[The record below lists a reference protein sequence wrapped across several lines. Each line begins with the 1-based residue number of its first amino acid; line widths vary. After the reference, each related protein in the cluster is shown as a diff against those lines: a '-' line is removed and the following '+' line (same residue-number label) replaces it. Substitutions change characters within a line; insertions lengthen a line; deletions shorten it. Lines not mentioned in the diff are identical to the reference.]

1 PSPSSVRSRHSR
13 CSNSSLG
20 EGQRGLRTAQDDTLG
35 AGHRLDRLPAELEA
49 EFEPLDE
56 AIPKERI
63 PGRVGGD
70 AFAGFRKPVD
80 GVREIPEEL
89 TGLRH
94 VVYPEAESSSGIATR
109 SASRRNASLVR
120 RKSTR
125 SKVRSVGSASRSDL
139 SLASRSRSTGSGP
152 SRATSTSEPGS
163 AVPAASEPTIHTRC
177 TRGSRWRPTTRA
189 IARCSAGP

>member
-1 PSPSSVRSRHSR
+1 PLFR
-13 CSNSSLG
+13 SLG
-20 EGQRGLRTAQDDTLG
+20 EGQRGLWTAQDDTLG

-70 AFAGFRKPVD
+70 AFARFRKPVD
-80 GVREIPEEL
+80 GVREIREEL

-109 SASRRNASLVR
+109 SASRRNP
-120 RKSTR
+120 
-125 SKVRSVGSASRSDL
+125 SRSEEH
-139 SLASRSRSTGSGP
+139 
-152 SRATSTSEPGS
+152 TSELQ
-163 AVPAASEPTIHTRC
+163 
-177 TRGSRWRPTTRA
+177 SRFDLVCR
-189 IARCSAGP
+189 